1 MDWMS
6 LQWITAYWMPLLIAV
21 GIGLILGW
29 LLIGLPA
36 QRRNAELEERIAEHQ
51 SKNRRTERELMDAR
65 REIENLNREVSRV
78 AAERD
83 ELRNRLSAAQEEL
96 KASTERIEALQAEL
110 QSRSIE
116 VADVKMQ
123 LALLHDQL
131 DRTQSNA
138 VNELE
143 ELRTRYEA
151 AVLENRQLRET
162 LDAIQSR
169 LSALEAE
176 AGVSAENERA
186 REAALHEAYQRA
198 VNLQSLL
205 EESERARAELQAEL
219 NSLKATV
226 AALSATKADLEDRL
240 QKARGDVAS
249 EMAALTSTMIKM
261 KDEEQLAA
269 NTRIAELTRQ
279 LHELQAKQAVG

>member
-6 LQWITAYWMPLLIAV
+6 LQWITVYWMPLLIAV
-21 GIGLILGW
+21 GLGLILGW

-36 QRRNAELEERIAEHQ
+36 QRRNGELEERIAEHQ

-65 REIENLNREVSRV
+65 REIENLNREASRI

-83 ELRNRLSAAQEEL
+83 ELRNQLSAAQEEL
-96 KASTERIEALQAEL
+96 KTSVERIEALQADL

-123 LALLHDQL
+123 LAMLHDQL

-138 VNELE
+138 ANELE
-143 ELRTRYEA
+143 ELRARYEA
-151 AVLENRQLRET
+151 AVLENKQLRET

-186 REAALHEAYQRA
+186 REAALNEAYQRA

-219 NSLKATV
+219 DSLKATA

-261 KDEEQLAA
+261 KDEELLAA

>member
-6 LQWITAYWMPLLIAV
+6 LQWITVYWMPLLIAV

-36 QRRNAELEERIAEHQ
+36 QRRNGELEERIAEHQ

-83 ELRNRLSAAQEEL
+83 ELRNQLSAAQEEL
-96 KASTERIEALQAEL
+96 KTSVERIEALQADL

-123 LALLHDQL
+123 LAMLHDQL

-138 VNELE
+138 ANELE
-143 ELRTRYEA
+143 ELRARYEA
-151 AVLENRQLRET
+151 AVLENKQLRET

-186 REAALHEAYQRA
+186 REAALNEAYQRA

-219 NSLKATV
+219 DSLKATA

-261 KDEEQLAA
+261 KDEELLAA

>member
-6 LQWITAYWMPLLIAV
+6 LQWITVYWMPLLIAV

-36 QRRNAELEERIAEHQ
+36 QRRNGELEERIAEHQ

-83 ELRNRLSAAQEEL
+83 ELRNQLSAAQEEL
-96 KASTERIEALQAEL
+96 KTSVERIEALQADL

-123 LALLHDQL
+123 LAMLHDQL

-138 VNELE
+138 ANELE
-143 ELRTRYEA
+143 ELRARYEA
-151 AVLENRQLRET
+151 AVLENKQLRET

-186 REAALHEAYQRA
+186 REAALNEAHQRA

-219 NSLKATV
+219 DSLKATA

-261 KDEEQLAA
+261 KDEELLAA

>member
-6 LQWITAYWMPLLIAV
+6 LQWITVYWMPLLIAV

-36 QRRNAELEERIAEHQ
+36 QRRNGELEERIAEHQ

-78 AAERD
+78 AAERN
-83 ELRNRLSAAQEEL
+83 ELRNQLSAAQEEL
-96 KASTERIEALQAEL
+96 KTSVERIEALQADL

-123 LALLHDQL
+123 LAMLHDQL

-138 VNELE
+138 ANELE
-143 ELRTRYEA
+143 ELRARYEA
-151 AVLENRQLRET
+151 AVLENKQLRET

-186 REAALHEAYQRA
+186 REAALNEAYQRA

-219 NSLKATV
+219 DSLKATA
-226 AALSATKADLEDRL
+226 AALSATKTDLEDRL

-261 KDEEQLAA
+261 KDEELLAA

>member
-83 ELRNRLSAAQEEL
+83 EVRSQWSAAQEAL
-96 KASTERIEALQAEL
+96 KASAERIEGLQADL
-110 QSRSIE
+110 QARSIE

-123 LALLHDQL
+123 LAMLHDQL
-131 DRTQSNA
+131 DRTQSSA
-138 VNELE
+138 ANELE

-151 AVLENRQLRET
+151 AVLENKQLREA
-162 LDAIQSR
+162 LDSLQSK

-186 REAALHEAYQRA
+186 REAALNEAYQRA

-219 NSLKATV
+219 DSLKATV

-261 KDEEQLAA
+261 KDEELLAA

>member
-6 LQWITAYWMPLLIAV
+6 LQWITVYWMPLLIAV

-36 QRRNAELEERIAEHQ
+36 QRRNGELEERIAEHQ

-78 AAERD
+78 AAERN
-83 ELRNRLSAAQEEL
+83 ELRNQLSAAQEEL
-96 KASTERIEALQAEL
+96 KTSIERIEALQADL

-123 LALLHDQL
+123 LAMLHDQL

-138 VNELE
+138 ANELE
-143 ELRTRYEA
+143 ELRARYEA
-151 AVLENRQLRET
+151 AVLENKQLRET

-186 REAALHEAYQRA
+186 REAALNEAYQRA

-219 NSLKATV
+219 DSLKATA
-226 AALSATKADLEDRL
+226 AALSATKTDLEDRL

-261 KDEEQLAA
+261 KDEELLAA

>member
-1 MDWMS
+1 MDWMN
-6 LQWITAYWMPLLIAV
+6 LQWIIAYWMPLLIAV
-21 GIGLILGW
+21 VVGLILGW

-36 QRRNAELEERIAEHQ
+36 QRRNAELEERLAEHQ

-65 REIENLNREVSRV
+65 REIETLNREMSSV

-83 ELRNRLSAAQEEL
+83 ELRKRLSAAQEEV
-96 KASTERIEALQAEL
+96 KASAERIEGLQADL

-123 LALLHDQL
+123 LAMLHDRL
-131 DRTQSNA
+131 DRAQSNA
-138 VNELE
+138 AHELE
-143 ELRTRYEA
+143 ELRAQYEA
-151 AVLENRQLRET
+151 TVLENKQLREA
-162 LDAIQSR
+162 LDAMQFK

-186 REAALHEAYQRA
+186 REAALNEAHQRA
-198 VNLQSLL
+198 VNLQNLL
-205 EESERARAELQAEL
+205 EESERGRAELQAQL
-219 NSLKATV
+219 DSAKATV

-261 KDEEQLAA
+261 KDEELLAA
-269 NTRIAELTRQ
+269 NARIAELTRQ

>member
-6 LQWITAYWMPLLIAV
+6 LQWITVYWMPLLIAV

-36 QRRNAELEERIAEHQ
+36 QRRNGELEERIAEHQ

-65 REIENLNREVSRV
+65 REIENLSREVSRV
-78 AAERD
+78 AAERN
-83 ELRNRLSAAQEEL
+83 ELRNQLSAAQEEL
-96 KASTERIEALQAEL
+96 KTSVERIEALQADL

-123 LALLHDQL
+123 LAMLHDQL

-138 VNELE
+138 ANELE
-143 ELRTRYEA
+143 ELRARYEA
-151 AVLENRQLRET
+151 AVLENKQLRET

-186 REAALHEAYQRA
+186 REAALNEAYQRA

-219 NSLKATV
+219 DSLKATA

-261 KDEEQLAA
+261 KDEELLAA